1 MSLSGFKYLTK
12 QGLHNL
18 TRNKLMSIASIGV
31 LTACLVITGVA
42 ALLSVNVGN
51 FVDYLGAQNKVIVYM
66 QPDADEAAVQAAD
79 AAIKTM
85 PNILSYTYVDKDEAI
100 EEMQG
105 WMSDGDGESYGE
117 LLEPYKGDGNPLL
130 ASFRVTVDDLTQMDA
145 TVAQLKAL
153 PGLYTVDA
161 PSDLAGTLVSLKNTV
176 NIAGWGL
183 VAVLVV
189 VSLVVI
195 SNTIRITVFA
205 RRKEI
210 NIMKF
215 VGATN
220 GFIRLPF
227 LVEGTAI
234 GLISA
239 ALAFGLVSG
248 AYLGVLEAVSRSG
261 TGLLSNLYFT
271 LLSYRSVWAPL
282 LIGFVV
288 VPAVDLIRMSF
299 TDWDGLASSSKFI
312 GLENYVRMFQ
322 NPDLWLSLKNN
333 AVYFFVHL
341 LMIPVELA
349 FAVLLTSKLRAAK
362 FYKTMVFMPYIING
376 VAISYA
382 FSYFFSPINGAFDAI
397 LGAAHLDFLVRNWLS
412 DERIVNFVL
421 ASVSLGRFSGYHVIL
436 FMAALQS
443 LPQDVEEAAR
453 VDGAGAWHLFKYIQV
468 PAIMLMV
475 DFVLFDNIRGALQV
489 FDIPF
494 VMTSGGPGYASSTFT
509 LYTINT
515 AFTYSNFGLASTMA
529 VAIMVMIVVIY
540 VIQNKIIHGVVLKG
554 GKK

>member
-1 MSLSGFKYLTK
+1 MKRGVTK
-12 QGLHNL
+12 EEIIHATQELIA
-18 TRNKLMSIASIGV
+18 RNGVRAVRVDEIAQTLGISKRTLYEMFTDKNDLV
-31 LTACLVITGVA
+31 SACL
-42 ALLSVNVGN
+42 
-51 FVDYLGAQNKVIVYM
+51 
-66 QPDADEAAVQAAD
+66 DA
-79 AAIKTM
+79 M
-85 PNILSYTYVDKDEAI
+85 NILSYTYVDKDEAI

-117 LLEPYKGDGNPLL
+117 LLEPYKGDSNPLL

-161 PSDLAGTLVSLKNTV
+161 PSDLARTLVSLKNTV

-282 LIGFVV
+282 LIGFVG
-288 VPAVDLIRMSF
+288 S
-299 TDWDGLASSSKFI
+299 G
-312 GLENYVRMFQ
+312 
-322 NPDLWLSLKNN
+322 
-333 AVYFFVHL
+333 
-341 LMIPVELA
+341 
-349 FAVLLTSKLRAAK
+349 AVLGGFGSAASIRK
-362 FYKTMVFMPYIING
+362 
-376 VAISYA
+376 
-382 FSYFFSPINGAFDAI
+382 
-397 LGAAHLDFLVRNWLS
+397 HLKV
-412 DERIVNFVL
+412 
-421 ASVSLGRFSGYHVIL
+421 
-436 FMAALQS
+436 
-443 LPQDVEEAAR
+443 
-453 VDGAGAWHLFKYIQV
+453 
-468 PAIMLMV
+468 
-475 DFVLFDNIRGALQV
+475 
-489 FDIPF
+489 
-494 VMTSGGPGYASSTFT
+494 
-509 LYTINT
+509 
-515 AFTYSNFGLASTMA
+515 
-529 VAIMVMIVVIY
+529 
-540 VIQNKIIHGVVLKG
+540 
-554 GKK
+554 

>member
-1 MSLSGFKYLTK
+1 
-12 QGLHNL
+12 
-18 TRNKLMSIASIGV
+18 
-31 LTACLVITGVA
+31 
-42 ALLSVNVGN
+42 
-51 FVDYLGAQNKVIVYM
+51 
-66 QPDADEAAVQAAD
+66 
-79 AAIKTM
+79 M

-282 LIGFVV
+282 LIGFVG
-288 VPAVDLIRMSF
+288 S
-299 TDWDGLASSSKFI
+299 G
-312 GLENYVRMFQ
+312 
-322 NPDLWLSLKNN
+322 
-333 AVYFFVHL
+333 
-341 LMIPVELA
+341 
-349 FAVLLTSKLRAAK
+349 AVLGGFGSA
-362 FYKTMVFMPYIING
+362 
-376 VAISYA
+376 
-382 FSYFFSPINGAFDAI
+382 
-397 LGAAHLDFLVRNWLS
+397 
-412 DERIVNFVL
+412 
-421 ASVSLGRFSGYHVIL
+421 ASVRK
-436 FMAALQS
+436 
-443 LPQDVEEAAR
+443 
-453 VDGAGAWHLFKYIQV
+453 HLKV
-468 PAIMLMV
+468 
-475 DFVLFDNIRGALQV
+475 
-489 FDIPF
+489 
-494 VMTSGGPGYASSTFT
+494 
-509 LYTINT
+509 
-515 AFTYSNFGLASTMA
+515 
-529 VAIMVMIVVIY
+529 
-540 VIQNKIIHGVVLKG
+540 
-554 GKK
+554 